1 MSTYKVHFENRFIMI
16 SPEPD
21 RLQKY
26 VLFHKF
32 YDTKELYKIIA
43 EFQADKTI
51 ANINIYGSDIEFI
64 WKIFRIYFTE
74 VGAAG
79 GLVKHTSGKYLF
91 IEKKGR
97 LDLPKGHIEPGE
109 EPEACALREVREEC
123 GIDGHTILKPITPSY
138 HTYSW
143 EGISYLKKT
152 SWFLMQYAGEMV
164 TEPQIDEG
172 ITKVEWLSADEL
184 NKIKNSAW
192 LSLMD
197 IINSSILRTENSNPP
212 SPYIL

>member
-1 MSTYKVHFENRFIMI
+1 MYKVHFENRFIMI

-26 VLFHKF
+26 GLFHKF

-43 EFQADKTI
+43 DFQSDKSI
-51 ANINIYGSDIEFI
+51 YAINIYCPDIKHL
-64 WKIFRIYFTE
+64 WKMFRIYFTE

-79 GLVKHTSGKYLF
+79 GLVRHISGRYLF
-91 IEKKGR
+91 IEKKGK

-109 EPEACALREVREEC
+109 EPEACALREVCEEC
-123 GIDGHTILKPITPSY
+123 GIFGQTIVKPICPSY

-152 SWFLMQYAGEMV
+152 SWFLMDYDGKMV
-164 TEPQIDEG
+164 SEPQIDEG
-172 ITKVEWLSADEL
+172 ITKVEWLSPDEL
-184 NKIKNSAW
+184 NKIKTSAW
-192 LSLMD
+192 LSLMEV
-197 IINSSILRTENSNPP
+197 INSSVLRT
-212 SPYIL
+212 

>member
-1 MSTYKVHFENRFIMI
+1 MYKVHFENRFILI

-26 VLFHKF
+26 GLFHKF
-32 YDTKELYKIIA
+32 NTTIELYKLISD
-43 EFQADKTI
+43 FQTNTALSSL
-51 ANINIYGSDIEFI
+51 NIYGPNIKHI

-79 GLVKHTSGKYLF
+79 GLVRHTSGKYLF
-91 IEKKGR
+91 IEKKGK
-97 LDLPKGHIEPGE
+97 LDLPKGHIDHGE
-109 EPEACALREVREEC
+109 EPETCALREVQEEC
-123 GIDGHTILKPITPSY
+123 GITGHKIIRPLQPSY

-152 SWFLMQYAGEMV
+152 HWFLMEYGGIMV
-164 TEPQIDEG
+164 IEPQINEG

-184 NKIKNSAW
+184 SKIKSTAW

-197 IINSSILRTENSNPP
+197 LINNSILRT
-212 SPYIL
+212 

>member
-1 MSTYKVHFENRFIMI
+1 MYKVHFENRFIMI
-16 SPEPD
+16 SAEPD

-26 VLFHKF
+26 GIFHKF
-32 YDTKELYKIIA
+32 YATGELYKLIS
-43 EFQADKTI
+43 EFQADSSIQSINVYGT
-51 ANINIYGSDIEFI
+51 NIRHI

-79 GLVKHTSGKYLF
+79 GLVRHTSGKYLF
-91 IEKKGR
+91 IEKKGK

-109 EPEACALREVREEC
+109 EPDACALREVSEEC
-123 GIDGHTILKPITPSY
+123 GISGHSIVKQLEPSY

-152 SWFLMQYAGEMV
+152 SWFLMEYNGIMV
-164 TEPQIDEG
+164 TKPQSSEG
-172 ITKVEWLSADEL
+172 ITKVEWLSADEISE
-184 NKIKNSAW
+184 IKKSAW

-197 IINSSILRTENSNPP
+197 VIYSEILR
-212 SPYIL
+212 I

>member
-1 MSTYKVHFENRFIMI
+1 MFKVHFENRFIMI
-16 SPEPD
+16 SAEPD

-26 VLFHKF
+26 GIFHKF
-32 YDTKELYKIIA
+32 YSTSELYKLIS
-43 EFQADKTI
+43 EFQVDTSI
-51 ANINIYGSDIEFI
+51 PSINIYGINIKHI

-79 GLVKHTSGKYLF
+79 GLVMHTSGKYLF
-91 IEKKGR
+91 IEKKGK

-109 EPEACALREVREEC
+109 ESESCALREVSEEC
-123 GIDGHTILKPITPSY
+123 GISGHSIVRQLEPSY

-152 SWFLMQYAGEMV
+152 SWFLMLYNGNMV
-164 TEPQIDEG
+164 TQPQLSEG
-172 ITKVEWLSADEL
+172 ITKVEWLSPDEIS
-184 NKIKNSAW
+184 KIRESAW

-197 IINSSILRTENSNPP
+197 LINTSILKV
-212 SPYIL
+212 